1 MESALDKMFEDIHRS
16 ISKQFSDLLYYTGV
30 SQVKGF
36 FFILIRKKRGKVFSS
51 RRNKMFKI
59 IKQNVQN
66 IAESIYQ
73 NYSRNFPE
81 ITYGYFPYFKFIRNY
96 GNYHF
101 HFLIII
107 KEHK

>member
-1 MESALDKMFEDIHRS
+1 
-16 ISKQFSDLLYYTGV
+16 
-30 SQVKGF
+30 
-36 FFILIRKKRGKVFSS
+36 
-51 RRNKMFKI
+51 MFKI

-101 HFLIII
+101 HLLIIR

>member
-1 MESALDKMFEDIHRS
+1 
-16 ISKQFSDLLYYTGV
+16 
-30 SQVKGF
+30 
-36 FFILIRKKRGKVFSS
+36 
-51 RRNKMFKI
+51 MFKI

>member
-30 SQVKGF
+30 SQVKGS

-51 RRNKMFKI
+51 GRNKMFKI

-66 IAESIYQ
+66 IAESIC
-73 NYSRNFPE
+73 
-81 ITYGYFPYFKFIRNY
+81 
-96 GNYHF
+96 
-101 HFLIII
+101 
-107 KEHK
+107 